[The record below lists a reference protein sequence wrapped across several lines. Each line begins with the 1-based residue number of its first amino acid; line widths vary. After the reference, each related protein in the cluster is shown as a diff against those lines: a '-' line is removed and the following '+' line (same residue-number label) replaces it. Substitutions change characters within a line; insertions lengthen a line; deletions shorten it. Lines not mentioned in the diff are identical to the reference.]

1 MLFFHIK
8 KQQKWKFYEA
18 VLKVG
23 ESDPIESV
31 SKLDSVDP
39 LIKIK
44 SMDKI
49 KDMIVSTEHNRIV
62 SRVLV

>member
-1 MLFFHIK
+1 M
-8 KQQKWKFYEA
+8 
-18 VLKVG
+18 LKVG
-23 ESDPIESV
+23 ESDPIEAV

-49 KDMIVSTEHNRIV
+49 KDMIVSTEHNQIV
-62 SRVLV
+62 RRALVLCTVRGLI